1 MIFLDYNHESNKM
14 IPRLLYERINKQLFK
29 GKAVII
35 TGPRQ
40 SGKTTLIQHLANNHK
55 KKALMLNCDEPDIRQ
70 ILSDQTS
77 SQLKRLIADTDLVLI
92 DEAQRVRNI
101 GLTLKLITDQIKN
114 VQLIVTGSSSLDLS
128 NSINEPLT
136 GRKFEFQLL
145 PISTREM
152 TMYTST
158 LEERRLLENRLIF
171 GMYPDVI
178 THAGDEQDLLHN
190 LADSYLY
197 KDIFAFQDIRKPELI
212 EKLLQALAL
221 QVCSEVSYHELAGTL
236 GVNSATVARYIELLE
251 KTFVIF
257 RLTAFARNL
266 RNELKKSRKIYFYD
280 NGIRNA
286 LIKNFNPV
294 SLRPDAGALWENFLV
309 SERKKCL
316 LYNGINANIR
326 FWRTRQQQ
334 EIDYIEEKNG
344 KILAV
349 EFKWNPKA
357 TARFSKT
364 FLNAYPDS
372 ATRIITPSNYIEFVS
387 ETTDN
392 SNS

>member
-1 MIFLDYNHESNKM
+1 
-14 IPRLLYERINKQLFK
+14 
-29 GKAVII
+29 V
-35 TGPRQ
+35 
-40 SGKTTLIQHLANNHK
+40 
-55 KKALMLNCDEPDIRQ
+55 
-70 ILSDQTS
+70 
-77 SQLKRLIADTDLVLI
+77 
-92 DEAQRVRNI
+92 
-101 GLTLKLITDQIKN
+101 
-114 VQLIVTGSSSLDLS
+114 
-128 NSINEPLT
+128 
-136 GRKFEFQLL
+136 L
-145 PISTREM
+145 PISTKEM
-152 TMYTST
+152 TGYTSA

-178 THAGDEQDLLHN
+178 THAGDEQNLLHN

-221 QVCSEVSYHELAGTL
+221 QICSEVSFHELAGTL

-286 LIKNFNPV
+286 LIKNF
-294 SLRPDAGALWENFLV
+294 SSIALRPDAGALWENFMV
-309 SERKKCL
+309 SERKKHL
-316 LYNGINANIR
+316 IYNDIRANTH

-344 KILAV
+344 EITAA

-357 TARFSKT
+357 GARFSKT
-364 FLNAYPDS
+364 FLNAYPGS
-372 ATRIITPSNYIEFVS
+372 TTCVITPQNYIEFVS
-387 ETTDN
+387 DESTI
-392 SNS
+392 

>member
-1 MIFLDYNHESNKM
+1 M
-14 IPRLLYERINKQLFK
+14 IPRLLYERINKKLFK

-40 SGKTTLIQHLANNHK
+40 SGKTTLIQHLAKNHQK
-55 KKALMLNCDEPDIRQ
+55 TALMLNCDEPDIRQ

-77 SQLKRLIADTDLVLI
+77 SQLKRLIGGVDLVLI

-101 GLTLKLITDQIKN
+101 GVTLKLITDQIKD
-114 VQLIVTGSSSLDLS
+114 VQLIVTGSSSLELS

-136 GRKFEFQLL
+136 GRKFEFLLL

-152 TMYTST
+152 TAYTSA
-158 LEERRLLENRLIF
+158 LEERRLLENRLTF
-171 GMYPDVI
+171 GMYPDII
-178 THAGDEQDLLHN
+178 TQAGDGQDILHN

-197 KDIFAFQDIRKPELI
+197 KDIFTFQDIRKPELI

-221 QVCSEVSYHELAGTL
+221 QLCSEVSFHELAGTL
-236 GVNSATVARYIELLE
+236 GVNSATVQRYIELLE

-257 RLTAFARNL
+257 RLTAFTRNL

-294 SLRPDAGALWENFLV
+294 SLRPDAGTLWENFMI
-309 SERKKCL
+309 SERKKHL
-316 LYNGINANIR
+316 IYNGINANTR

-349 EFKWNPKA
+349 EFKWNPKS

-364 FLNAYPDS
+364 FLNAYPGS
-372 ATRIITPSNYIEFVS
+372 ETCVITPENYIEFLS
-387 ETTDN
+387 E
-392 SNS
+392 